1 MLALYGIFT
10 CKLQNHSTVVLNNML
25 QYYKKTNI
33 HILTLRNSYKVKE
46 HVLGHLLSGLFRS
59 YCNPSL
65 TVSRLFIRNSNYYI
79 VRQNGLT
86 PRQFGTNVL
95 ISINKEKCQLLLTSV
110 VNRTAL
116 WVRLSGLLLYIFKTR
131 EYCDVIK
138 ILSHT
143 HFPWS
148 LKSICNSTLMTSH
161 YFF

>member
-10 CKLQNHSTVVLNNML
+10 CKLQNHSTVILNNML

-79 VRQNGLT
+79 VRQNGPT
-86 PRQFGTNVL
+86 PRQFGSL
-95 ISINKEKCQLLLTSV
+95 EPMYWLSSIKMSECLRTYGPQIIRVPQLQIEDWAWLV
-110 VNRTAL
+110 VPSYKLQN
-116 WVRLSGLLLYIFKTR
+116 
-131 EYCDVIK
+131 
-138 ILSHT
+138 
-143 HFPWS
+143 
-148 LKSICNSTLMTSH
+148 
-161 YFF
+161 

>member
-79 VRQNGLT
+79 VRQNGPT

-110 VNRTAL
+110 VNRTEARFGIIRYS
-116 WVRLSGLLLYIFKTR
+116 VRFGSVLFCLVFSGKPT
-131 EYCDVIK
+131 EY
-138 ILSHT
+138 L
-143 HFPWS
+143 
-148 LKSICNSTLMTSH
+148 
-161 YFF
+161 